1 MRAGFALC
9 LFDQLRTS
17 DVSGWGVERAVD
29 QSAGRSRHPDVA
41 VLSADV
47 HTAGA
52 PNGRALVDPV
62 GESHGTDF
70 RQPACECCVQAA
82 AHRVLD
88 HRAAHGIERADL
100 EVAVIACS
108 GDTYELIDR

>member
-1 MRAGFALC
+1 M
-9 LFDQLRTS
+9 
-17 DVSGWGVERAVD
+17 ERAFD

-47 HTAGA
+47 QTAGA
-52 PNGRALVDPV
+52 PNRRALVDPV
-62 GESHGTDF
+62 RESHGTDF

-88 HRAAHGIERADL
+88 HRAANGIERADL

-108 GDTYELIDR
+108 CNAYELINRAAIECQHAVGAVE